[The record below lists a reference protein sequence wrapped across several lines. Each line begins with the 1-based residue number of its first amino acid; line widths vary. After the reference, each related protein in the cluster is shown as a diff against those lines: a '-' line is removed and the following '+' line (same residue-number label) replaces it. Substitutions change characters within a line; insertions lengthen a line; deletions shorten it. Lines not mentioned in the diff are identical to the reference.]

1 MSVQI
6 LPLQNLIDLGLTPE
20 QMIPAYGGESAGLDL
35 YNAGPDITVP
45 PAIDYG
51 ESEAHDDQEYGT
63 QHSKVFFKTLMP
75 TGIKVAIPQG
85 YVGVIVERSSITK
98 SVFKVRAGIVDSGY
112 TGHVFVNFINCS
124 GATATLKAGEK
135 SPFQLLVLRCD
146 NGFCLTDEAGYAAST
161 KTSKRQA
168 GAIGS
173 SDKVQ

>member
-6 LPLQNLIDLGLTPE
+6 LPLQNLKDLGLTPE

-35 YNAGPDITVP
+35 YNAGPTLFIRPSTSYDLSLNT
-45 PAIDYG
+45 
-51 ESEAHDDQEYGT
+51 EAYFKAT
-63 QHSKVFFKTLMP
+63 FKTLMP

-85 YVGVIVERSSITK
+85 HVGLIVERSSITK
-98 SVFKVRAGIVDSGY
+98 TALKVRAGVIDPGY
-112 TGHVFVNFINCS
+112 TGEVFVNCINTS
-124 GATATLKAGEK
+124 GKEAVLVAGEK

-161 KTSKRQA
+161 ETSKRQA